1 MESVPNFGSIYEI
14 QHELFLFCN
23 GALHSMAYTRV
34 GKNNTNN
41 FILSFDVN
49 DEIFRKIRLLENIG
63 DIQDFQLA
71 VFKGSLAL
79 IASGIARF
87 EDFRVTYTCVVWVM
101 RRYGVV
107 ESWTKKTLA
116 VKPGD
121 PGQTFLGCTDSGQLL
136 FFHMSGRIVSYDPE
150 SGSRNESNIGI
161 PHPYWLGYTT
171 DLMESLVLLDHK
183 KMSSKFED

>member
-107 ESWTKKTLA
+107 ESWTKKL
-116 VKPGD
+116 
-121 PGQTFLGCTDSGQLL
+121 
-136 FFHMSGRIVSYDPE
+136 
-150 SGSRNESNIGI
+150 
-161 PHPYWLGYTT
+161 
-171 DLMESLVLLDHK
+171 
-183 KMSSKFED
+183 